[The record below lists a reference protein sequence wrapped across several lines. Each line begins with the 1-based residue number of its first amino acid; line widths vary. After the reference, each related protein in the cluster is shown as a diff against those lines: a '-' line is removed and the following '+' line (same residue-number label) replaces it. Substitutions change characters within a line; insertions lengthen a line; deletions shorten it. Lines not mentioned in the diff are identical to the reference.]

1 MTYKKKT
8 KKKFSKN
15 FYLNKKSW
23 SFSQKIAPYF
33 DDHISK
39 SVPFYKEFQWLCCE
53 ISDYFIKEQSIVY
66 DIGCSTGAFTHK
78 LSDHHKDKKKLKI
91 YAVDVVKD
99 MILFAKKK
107 NKKKNITFL
116 LKDINKIKL
125 LKSDLIISFYTIQ
138 FIKQKYRQSLVNKIY
153 KSLNWG
159 GGFFFVEKVRSY
171 DARTQD
177 MSNEIYKEWKKVM
190 GFSDSEIN
198 SKTKS
203 LKGVLD
209 PFSTNGNFQ
218 LLKRAGFKDISVIG
232 KFICFEVVLA
242 IK

>member
-1 MTYKKKT
+1 MIIKKKT
-8 KKKFSKN
+8 KKKFNKN

-107 NKKKNITFL
+107 NKKKNINFL
-116 LKDINKIKL
+116 LKNINKIKL
-125 LKSDLIISFYTIQ
+125 IKNYLII
-138 FIKQKYRQSLVNKIY
+138 
-153 KSLNWG
+153 
-159 GGFFFVEKVRSY
+159 
-171 DARTQD
+171 
-177 MSNEIYKEWKKVM
+177 
-190 GFSDSEIN
+190 
-198 SKTKS
+198 
-203 LKGVLD
+203 
-209 PFSTNGNFQ
+209 
-218 LLKRAGFKDISVIG
+218 
-232 KFICFEVVLA
+232 
-242 IK
+242 